1 MNTKFRTEVKITLRK
16 TLFELM
22 NNAEN
27 LRKFRDIKLVT
38 TNQEVASSEKLIIT

>member
-1 MNTKFRTEVKITLRK
+1 MVSIIYSIWILNSEQKQKITLRK

-38 TNQEVASSEKLIIT
+38 TNQEVA